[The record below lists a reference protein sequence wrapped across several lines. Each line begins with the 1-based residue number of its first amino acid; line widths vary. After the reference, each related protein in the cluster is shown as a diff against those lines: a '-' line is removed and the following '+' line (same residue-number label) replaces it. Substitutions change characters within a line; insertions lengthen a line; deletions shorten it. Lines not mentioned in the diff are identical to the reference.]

1 MKLQY
6 EILSIGLK
14 ESMMAIAKDRDIAA
28 KAHQNHSFKNSMYY
42 NFATYYVDNK
52 ENLKDIM
59 E

>member
-14 ESMMAIAKDRDIAA
+14 ESMIAIAKDSSIGA
-28 KAHQNHSFKNSMYY
+28 KSNQHNGYKNAMYY
-42 NFATYYVDNK
+42 NFSTYYVDNK